1 MYLVDIKIRSSQVG
15 KIMASSK
22 DGTGLGET
30 AKKYIQELFL
40 EKEMGI
46 KKDIWSRYFD
56 KGRLVEKASI
66 ELANEVLKWELTP
79 EYIHKDDQEYFEN
92 DWITGHTDICT
103 ETLLADVKSSWDATT
118 FPFFKDGVNESVYK
132 LNKDY
137 YYQLQ
142 CYMWLSGHEKS
153 YLVYCLVDTPEEILT
168 DEIRREMWRAKSID
182 DDLEIEEMVRRKHNV
197 EHIPKEFRVKKF
209 TVVRDDDV
217 IDKIKYKVMQCRA
230 YYDSL
235 FEIIGNQ

>member
-1 MYLVDIKIRSSQVG
+1 MYISDIKIRCSQLG
-15 KIMASSK
+15 KVMPSSK

-40 EKEMGI
+40 EQEMGI

-66 ELANEVLKWELTP
+66 ELANKVLGWGLTP
-79 EYIHKDDQEYFEN
+79 EYIHKEEQEYFYN
-92 DWITGHTDICT
+92 DFVTGHTDICT

-142 CYMWLSGHEKS
+142 GYMWLSGHEKA
-153 YLVYCLVDTPEEILT
+153 YLVYCLTDTPEEMIM
-168 DEIRREMWRAKSID
+168 DEVRRELWRAKSID
-182 DDLEIEEMVRRKHNV
+182 DDIEIEQMVRRRHNV
-197 EHIPKEFRVKKF
+197 SHIPEEFRVKKF

-217 IDKIKYKVMQCRA
+217 IDKIKQKVFQCRE
-230 YYDSL
+230 YYESL
-235 FEIIGNQ
+235 FEIIGN